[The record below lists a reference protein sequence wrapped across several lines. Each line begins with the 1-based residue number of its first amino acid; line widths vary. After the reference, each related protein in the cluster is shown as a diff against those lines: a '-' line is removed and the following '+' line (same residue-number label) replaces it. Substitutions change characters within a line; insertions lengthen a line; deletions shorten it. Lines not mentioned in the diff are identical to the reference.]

1 MHSRALIR
9 IGQLALVGIIGLAG
23 GLAGGLGLAGCA
35 TPAAKAACYPISSW
49 ASPVFRCAGAPTEV
63 AVVTPPPAPEPPP
76 PEPAP
81 AAEPEPPPPPPR
93 AEAKAELI
101 ELSEHV
107 EFETASAVLLDRSK
121 QLLDDVARELVD
133 HPEIRKVQIEGH
145 TDSTASNRTNLK
157 LSKER
162 IASVRSYLIGKG
174 IEPNRLSVK
183 AFGERKPTAS
193 NKTEEG
199 RAKNRRVE
207 FRILQRR

>member
-1 MHSRALIR
+1 MRSRALVR
-9 IGQLALVGIIGLAG
+9 ISQLAVVGVAGLV
-23 GLAGGLGLAGCA
+23 GLGLGGCA
-35 TPAAKAACYPISSW
+35 TPAAKAACYPISGW
-49 ASPVFRCAGAPTEV
+49 ASPVFRCAGAPTPVV
-63 AVVTPPPAPEPPP
+63 AVTPPPAPEPAP

-81 AAEPEPPPPPPR
+81 APEPEPPPPPPR

-121 QLLDDVARELVD
+121 QLLDDVARELTD

-174 IEPNRLSVK
+174 IEPNRLTVK

-199 RAKNRRVE
+199 RARNRRVE
-207 FRILQRR
+207 FRIMQRK